1 VYEEIKKEFI
11 DSFFAF
17 RKIRD
22 IFPKNTDLPFLES
35 KILYQILM
43 LSKERSLDEVR
54 VSDIKYFVGVTKPA
68 ISQSLNLLEDKGYI
82 KRNIAAG
89 DRRSIALTITEK
101 GRNILNEHIDRMNI
115 FLYRLIEKFGLDNMK
130 TMVSL
135 FSQMA
140 DIIDEIKNNTT
151 FENLEK
157 T

>member
-1 VYEEIKKEFI
+1 
-11 DSFFAF
+11 
-17 RKIRD
+17 
-22 IFPKNTDLPFLES
+22 
-35 KILYQILM
+35 M
-43 LSKERSLDEVR
+43 LSKEKSLDEVR

-89 DRRSIALTITEK
+89 DRRSIALTITDK
-101 GRNILNEHIDRMNI
+101 GHNVLNEHIDRMNI
-115 FLYRLIEKFGLDNMK
+115 FLDRLIEKFGPENMK

-140 DIIDEIKNNTT
+140 EVIDEIKNDTT

-157 T
+157 R